1 MGSWNVI
8 LVGAQQEAAKER
20 LVSICCHQFLSTSI
34 NFYQLLSTAIKY
46 LITFRVVSICCH
58 PVSNGMVVGF
68 YQLPSTL
75 FILKS
80 ISDEAGV
87 YHLGFSRIQLFLK
100 YSTVSQVFN
109 CFSRIIVLFHFFSHI
124 RVWLNWKLF
133 NLWQTVVSDSWTWFT
148 TIKIGWNSCAGTF
161 HQLNVRILRRKKV
174 NLLWKWWSGHVG
186 VIFGWCFNFILARG
200 SRQGGWLWS
209 WYLQILRM

>member
-1 MGSWNVI
+1 MVMETLETGTRIGFDNKTI
-8 LVGAQQEAAKER
+8 TLNIGTNIQRQCGELECDLGGCAARSSEGWFLSAAINFYQLLSTAIKYSITFGV
-20 LVSICCHQFLSTSI
+20 VSICCHQLLSTSI
-34 NFYQLLSTAIKY
+34 KYLIAFRVVSICCHQLLSTAIKY

-100 YSTVSQVFN
+100 SCST
-109 CFSRIIVLFHFFSHI
+109 FSHI
-124 RVWLNWKLF
+124 F
-133 NLWQTVVSDSWTWFT
+133 VS
-148 TIKIGWNSCAGTF
+148 G
-161 HQLNVRILRRKKV
+161 
-174 NLLWKWWSGHVG
+174 
-186 VIFGWCFNFILARG
+186 
-200 SRQGGWLWS
+200 
-209 WYLQILRM
+209 

>member
-1 MGSWNVI
+1 MRSWWVRGKKQRRRGWF
-8 LVGAQQEAAKER
+8 LSAAINFYQFLSISINFYQLLSTAIKYSITFGV
-20 LVSICCHQFLSTSI
+20 VSICCHQLLSTSI
-34 NFYQLLSTAIKY
+34 KYLIAFRVVSICCHQLLSTAIKY

-100 YSTVSQVFN
+100 YSTVSHVF
-109 CFSRIIVLFHFFSHI
+109 L
-124 RVWLNWKLF
+124 
-133 NLWQTVVSDSWTWFT
+133 
-148 TIKIGWNSCAGTF
+148 
-161 HQLNVRILRRKKV
+161 
-174 NLLWKWWSGHVG
+174 SG
-186 VIFGWCFNFILARG
+186 
-200 SRQGGWLWS
+200 
-209 WYLQILRM
+209 